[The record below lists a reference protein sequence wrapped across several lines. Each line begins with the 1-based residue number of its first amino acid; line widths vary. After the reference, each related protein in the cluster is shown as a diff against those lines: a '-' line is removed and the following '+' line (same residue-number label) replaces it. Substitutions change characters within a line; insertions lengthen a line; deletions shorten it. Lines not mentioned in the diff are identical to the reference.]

1 MTNIESHKS
10 VAIEL
15 PTYRVLKKV
24 AEAEFRTP
32 SKQIAFLLNRDYP
45 ELFADIHNGYDSMD
59 EEDTMVRTNLGNVV
73 AFAPEACETHRTQFR
88 TWQVLVCLYKNRS
101 IGPLSTSQIA
111 SAINYTNRGNLASSL
126 NAPRNYGLVAS
137 RPIQM
142 GGRDQEWLLTDF
154 GMFIAKDLDE
164 HIPIRLTQTILGQ
177 YERKFL
183 EQAS

>member
-15 PTYRVLKKV
+15 PTYRVLKRV

-73 AFAPEACETHRTQFR
+73 AFAPEACESPRTQFR

-164 HIPIRLTQTILGQ
+164 RIPIRLTQTILGQ